1 MYFSLLE
8 NGHFAPG
15 LLPVGSYVTTQWGQR
30 KVVAHVFVPMS
41 HGSEPTTTWGAEV

>member
-15 LLPVGSYVTTQWGQR
+15 LLPIGSYVTTQWGQR
-30 KVVAHVFVPMS
+30 KVVAHVLVPLPQ
-41 HGSEPTTTWGAEV
+41 SEPTTTWGAEA